1 VGVTVLG
8 NVAVVQGNTTERSSA
23 GGADSRSKFIW
34 MDLFAK
40 RGDKWVVIRS

>member
-1 VGVTVLG
+1 MDVTVLG
-8 NVAVVQGNTTERSSA
+8 NVAVVQGTTIERSSA
-23 GGADSRSKFIW
+23 GGADSSSKFIW